1 MSTQEQAAP
10 KRRSSRANAKRTAA
24 STQRRAQ
31 TAVAEGA
38 RTLDASTSATAAAGP
53 AAPVARPRVVDGAER
68 TEQAKAEGIAR
79 RERKAAAEAES
90 EHGLAG
96 RIGGRFEPV
105 KNFARDSMAEIRKV
119 NWPDQETTRNLTIL
133 VIAVSAVLGIFLG
146 GIDFVLLKIFEAMP

>member
-24 STQRRAQ
+24 ATQRRAQ
-31 TAVAEGA
+31 AAVAEGA
-38 RTLDASTSATAAAGP
+38 EALEATTTAAPAP
-53 AAPVARPRVVDGAER
+53 AAPVARPRVAEGAER
-68 TEQAKAEGIAR
+68 TEQARAEGAVR
-79 RERKAAAEAES
+79 RERKAAAEAEA
-90 EHGLAG
+90 EKGLVG
-96 RIGGRFEPV
+96 RVGGRFEPV

>member
-10 KRRSSRANAKRTAA
+10 KRRSSRANARRTAA

-31 TAVAEGA
+31 TAVAESA
-38 RTLDASTSATAAAGP
+38 TPLDASTTAPAPRARVAEGP
-53 AAPVARPRVVDGAER
+53 ER
-68 TEQAKAEGIAR
+68 IELAKAEGAAR

-90 EHGLAG
+90 EQGLVG

>member
-1 MSTQEQAAP
+1 LSTQEQAAP

-31 TAVAEGA
+31 AAVAEGA
-38 RTLDASTSATAAAGP
+38 EVLEATAMSAPAP
-53 AAPVARPRVVDGAER
+53 AAPVARQRVIEGEER
-68 TEQAKAEGIAR
+68 TEQARAEGAAR
-79 RERKAAAEAES
+79 RERKAAAEAEA
-90 EHGLAG
+90 EKGLIG
-96 RIGGRFEPV
+96 RVGGRFEPV
-105 KNFARDSMAEIRKV
+105 RNFARDSMAEIRKV

>member
-10 KRRSSRANAKRTAA
+10 KRRSSRSNARRTTNA
-24 STQRRAQ
+24 TQRRIQ
-31 TAVAEGA
+31 TTAVEEAS
-38 RTLDASTSATAAAGP
+38 ASTATPSAS
-53 AAPVARPRVVDGAER
+53 AAPVSPVTRPRVIEGAER
-68 TEQAKAEGIAR
+68 TEQAKAEGVAR

-90 EHGLAG
+90 EKGLVG
-96 RIGGRFEPV
+96 RVGGRFEPV